1 MTQPTDHSAFAA
13 FVPGFEFLKK
23 LAQGQQAP
31 LSQWIAP
38 TLDPKALEQRIA
50 ELKAV
55 QFWLEQNAAAL
66 KATLQALEVQKM
78 TMATLQTMGAAG
90 LGAMTGGGAAAKA
103 AAGGAKAAG
112 GAAAFDPKEAWAA
125 AASMPQAV
133 EYWGALTKQF
143 QKIAGDAMKDM
154 GQHAATLQA
163 QVADVAATVSQ
174 AAKAGGKSGA
184 SAKTAA
190 KPASKAAPRKR
201 SSRG

>member
-1 MTQPTDHSAFAA
+1 M
-13 FVPGFEFLKK
+13 
-23 LAQGQQAP
+23 
-31 LSQWIAP
+31 
-38 TLDPKALEQRIA
+38 
-50 ELKAV
+50 

-163 QVADVAATVSQ
+163 HATPAIS
-174 AAKAGGKSGA
+174 A
-184 SAKTAA
+184 SAWLAG
-190 KPASKAAPRKR
+190 
-201 SSRG
+201 SRICWVIVLSGVTLCKHAMSL